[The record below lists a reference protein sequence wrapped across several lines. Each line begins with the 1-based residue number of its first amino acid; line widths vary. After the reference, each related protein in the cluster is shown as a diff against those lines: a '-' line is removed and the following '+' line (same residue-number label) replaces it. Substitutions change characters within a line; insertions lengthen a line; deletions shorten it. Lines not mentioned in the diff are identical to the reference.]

1 MFHAAVSSDTLNAPD
16 QHGLAT
22 QPEKIE
28 ALFET
33 VRLRYG
39 GHLSGPQLA
48 EVREGVAA
56 IAAASEEL
64 RSVKLENGDEPFFV
78 FNPYRGDS

>member
-1 MFHAAVSSDTLNAPD
+1 MSDVPAEPD
-16 QHGLAT
+16 
-22 QPEKIE
+22 KVE

-39 GHLSGPQLA
+39 DRLSEDQLA
-48 EVREGVAA
+48 VVREGIAA

-78 FNPYRGDS
+78 FRPYRGDG